1 MATNIPKTA
10 KQWTVEGF
18 EGPSSLNFSEVPVP
32 SLKDKEVLVQIK
44 GATLN
49 PRDLLITQGK
59 YPWTVKPS
67 IIPGSDG
74 AGIVL
79 ATGPSVT
86 RFKPGDR
93 VITMLNQK
101 HISGSLTK
109 DIALDYGTG
118 ASIDGTFRQF
128 GAFDEQALVRM
139 PSHLSFVEAAALS
152 CAGVTAWNALFGGGR
167 GKELLGEGRW
177 VLTQGTGSVSL
188 FALQFAKASGA
199 RVIATTSSLSKIPLL
214 QSLGADHII
223 NYRETPNW
231 GAHAKELTGGTGVD
245 LVVEVAGP
253 TTLRQSAESLKLDGQ
268 ISVVGFIGGQG
279 DGSGHGNAQTQV
291 PSLLET
297 WLNLYTAR
305 GVWVGSREQMEE
317 ACRAVEAS
325 GIRPVV
331 DERVFKL
338 EELREAYEYLAK
350 GRNVG
355 KIGIEIQ

>member
-1 MATNIPKTA
+1 MTSNIPQTT

-18 EGPSSLNFSEVPVP
+18 DGPSSLKFSEVPIP
-32 SLKDKEVLVQIK
+32 SLQDNEVLVQIK

-74 AGIVL
+74 SGIVL

-86 RFKPGDR
+86 RFSPGDR

-101 HISGSLTK
+101 HISGSLTR
-109 DIALDYGTG
+109 DIANFGTG
-118 ASIDGTFRQF
+118 ASIDGTFREI
-128 GAFDEQALVRM
+128 GAFDEQALVAM
-139 PSHLSFVEAAALS
+139 PAHLSFVEAAALS
-152 CAGVTAWNALFGGGR
+152 CAGVTAWNALFGGAGR
-167 GKELLGEGRW
+167 KESVGNGGW

-188 FALQFAKASGA
+188 SALQLAKAAGA
-199 RVIATTSSLSKIPLL
+199 RVIATTSSPSKIPLL
-214 QSLGADHII
+214 ESLGADHVI
-223 NYRETPNW
+223 NYRETPHW
-231 GAHAKELTGGTGVD
+231 GAHAKELTGGVGVD

-279 DGSGHGNAQTQV
+279 EREADVQGQV

-305 GVWVGSREQMEE
+305 GVWVGSREQME
-317 ACRAVEAS
+317 AMCRVVEKS
-325 GIRPVV
+325 GIRPVI
-331 DERVFKL
+331 DQRVFKL
-338 EELREAYEYLAK
+338 EELREAYEYLAE
-350 GRNVG
+350 GGNVG

>member
-1 MATNIPKTA
+1 MAPNIPKTT

-18 EGPSSLNFSEVPVP
+18 EGPLSLKFSEVPVP
-32 SLKDKEVLVQIK
+32 SLKDNEVLVQIK

-49 PRDLLITQGK
+49 PRDLLITKGQ

-86 RFKPGDR
+86 RFSPGDR

-101 HISGSLTK
+101 HISGSLTR

-118 ASIDGTFRQF
+118 ASIDGTFRQI

-139 PSHLSFVEAAALS
+139 PSHLSFVQAAALT

-167 GKELLGEGRW
+167 KFVGEQGW

-199 RVIATTSSLSKIPLL
+199 RVIATTSSPSKIPLL
-214 QSLGADHII
+214 QSLGVDHVI
-223 NYRETPNW
+223 NYRETPHW
-231 GAHAKELTGGTGVD
+231 GAQAKELTGGIGVD

-279 DGSGHGNAQTQV
+279 GGDDDGNAQGQGQV

-317 ACRAVEAS
+317 MCRAVEAS
-325 GIRPVV
+325 GIKPVV

-338 EELREAYEYLAK
+338 EELREAYEYLGE

>member
-1 MATNIPKTA
+1 MALNIPKTT

-18 EGPSSLNFSEVPVP
+18 EGPASLKFGEGPVP
-32 SLKDKEVLVQIK
+32 TLKDNEVLVQIK

-49 PRDLLITQGK
+49 PRDLLISQGQ
-59 YPWTVKPS
+59 YPWTVKPR

-79 ATGPSVT
+79 ATGPAIT
-86 RFKPGDR
+86 RIKPGDR
-93 VITMLNQK
+93 VITTLNQR

-118 ASIDGTFRQF
+118 ASLDGAFREV
-128 GAFDEQALVRM
+128 GAFDEQALVSM
-139 PSHLSFVEAAALS
+139 PSGLTFVEAAALT

-167 GKELLGEGRW
+167 KIVRDGAW

-188 FALQFAKASGA
+188 FALQFAKAAGA
-199 RVIATTSSLSKIPLL
+199 RVIATTSSSSKIPLL
-214 QSLGADHII
+214 QSLGADHVI

-231 GAHAKELTGGTGVD
+231 GAYAKELTGGTGVD

-253 TTLRQSAESLKLDGQ
+253 TTLRQSAESVKLDGQ

-279 DGSGHGNAQTQV
+279 NGDRHAQTSV

-297 WLNLYTAR
+297 WLNLYTVR

-317 ACRAVEAS
+317 MCRAVEAS
-325 GIRPVV
+325 GIRPVI

-338 EELREAYEYLAK
+338 EELKEAYGYLAE

-355 KIGIEIQ
+355 KIGMEI